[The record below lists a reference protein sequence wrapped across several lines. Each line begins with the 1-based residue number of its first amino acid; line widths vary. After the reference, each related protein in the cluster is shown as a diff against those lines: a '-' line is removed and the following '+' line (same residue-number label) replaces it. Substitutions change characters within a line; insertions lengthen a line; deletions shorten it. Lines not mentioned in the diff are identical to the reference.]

1 MGNGRA
7 GSSLTLSPFRRPT
20 LECMPTDAK
29 AGCLYPNNARILNE
43 ARSRGFDNALVRDM
57 LGNIAETGS
66 SNIFMVKDGVV
77 FTPAAN
83 RTFLAGITRSRV
95 MALLGEAGHEVIET
109 SLTMADFEGA
119 DEIFTS
125 GNYSKVLPVTRLEQ
139 RELQAGPVAT
149 KARDLYMDWAHATG
163 GK

>member
-1 MGNGRA
+1 
-7 GSSLTLSPFRRPT
+7 
-20 LECMPTDAK
+20 
-29 AGCLYPNNARILNE
+29 
-43 ARSRGFDNALVRDM
+43 
-57 LGNIAETGS
+57 
-66 SNIFMVKDGVV
+66 
-77 FTPAAN
+77 
-83 RTFLAGITRSRV
+83 
-95 MALLGEAGHEVIET
+95 MALLREAGHEVIET